1 MGKIYSALRRSDNI
15 FYQKDFL
22 KIAPGEKAQLTSF
35 EKRAL
40 GYAGSRFKQKEVSKK
55 ALNEKAQIILLKKID
70 SRLKDLGLAKDQI
83 SQQNLKELN
92 QSLHRIDSCIVRPGS
107 FLMQE
112 FEDTINSVTDFKLKI
127 LPILL
132 ERRMFVLENID
143 DLVSST
149 KIFNLRNLAGRIS
162 DMSVKSSMDK
172 SLDDLQKK
180 DSILKKEYQK
190 LEKLRLNIYSEQ
202 QRLSSIAKE
211 LTERK
216 NKTPKYFQSR
226 ESRTTLIMGILLILI
241 TSLTAIAPFVN
252 IQVPD
257 ILNSAFLI
265 ILGFFFGQ
273 TIGRLASFKTQA
285 GP

>member
-15 FYQKDFL
+15 FYQKDFSRS
-22 KIAPGEKAQLTSF
+22 APGEKAQLTSF
-35 EKRAL
+35 EKTAL
-40 GYAGSRFKQKEVSKK
+40 GQAIRRFKQKDISNK
-55 ALNEKAQIILLKKID
+55 ALDEKAQIILLKKID

-112 FEDTINSVTDFKLKI
+112 FEDAINSVTDFKLKI

-180 DSILKKEYQK
+180 NSILKKEYQK

-202 QRLSSIAKE
+202 QKFHSISKE
-211 LTERK
+211 LTERRD
-216 NKTPKYFQSR
+216 KTPKYFQSR
-226 ESRTTLIMGILLILI
+226 ESRTTLMMGILLILI
-241 TSLTAIAPFVN
+241 TSLIAIAPFVN

-273 TIGRLASFKTQA
+273 TIGRLASFKT
-285 GP
+285 